1 MPKRLR
7 RSAVDDVGEEVPPEA
22 KPGVEWGRRGSQNVP
37 DGDVCGLGSPS
48 PFRAAPALVDD
59 RSPHNSHHHRST
71 VARRPLRSGMY
82 SLMWIPTGVEN
93 TTGMV
98 LTALSTTIPV
108 SYAV

>member
-59 RSPHNSHHHRST
+59 RSPPNRPAFLGRLFFTTMPFAHLRAPLLPRRGWDCSSG
-71 VARRPLRSGMY
+71 ARLFHGGRR
-82 SLMWIPTGVEN
+82 
-93 TTGMV
+93 
-98 LTALSTTIPV
+98 
-108 SYAV
+108 